1 MSNSALFLSLG
12 TGNISAYLFPL
23 QIWVKSCSSQ
33 NFRISNRNTQLKKPL
48 EEDEIGYCMFHP
60 PQRKNAGLIINWT
73 LVYKALLSSHKRWGR
88 SMVRSSCHCMAKAQT
103 IDKFKEQLWE
113 NLSSWRKV
121 LEQKNSWNTLR
132 NYPCGD
138 MVHLIAAEHNLIT
151 RPMIFFFLK

>member
-1 MSNSALFLSLG
+1 
-12 TGNISAYLFPL
+12 
-23 QIWVKSCSSQ
+23 
-33 NFRISNRNTQLKKPL
+33 
-48 EEDEIGYCMFHP
+48 
-60 PQRKNAGLIINWT
+60 
-73 LVYKALLSSHKRWGR
+73 
-88 SMVRSSCHCMAKAQT
+88 MVRSSYHCTAKAQT

-121 LEQKNSWNTLR
+121 LEQKNPWNTLR